1 MAKFET
7 TLTGDFNELLYAVDA
22 GILTAST
29 SASFEDGS
37 SFTANGVNIAVRVYE
52 RYSWF
57 GSNRVSMT
65 VTIIGQGNQL
75 YFSAITSG
83 GSQAVFLKINTVG
96 EEAFLDKA
104 VQVIQQYIDAHPGSG
119 GAPDRFGY

>member
-7 TLTGDFNELLYAVDA
+7 TLTGDFNELLYAVET

-29 SASFEDGS
+29 SASFENGS
-37 SFTANGVNIAVRVYE
+37 SFTANGVSVAVRVYE

-83 GSQAVFLKINTVG
+83 GSQAVFFKINTVG

-104 VQVIQQYIDAHPGSG
+104 VQVIQQYINTHPGSG
-119 GAPDRFGY
+119 EAPARFGY

>member
-1 MAKFET
+1 
-7 TLTGDFNELLYAVDA
+7 
-22 GILTAST
+22 
-29 SASFEDGS
+29 
-37 SFTANGVNIAVRVYE
+37 
-52 RYSWF
+52 
-57 GSNRVSMT
+57 MT

-83 GSQAVFLKINTVG
+83 GSQAIFFKINTVG